1 MKALLIYPNMQG
13 VNMLPSATILFSALQ
28 KERVCEVQNIY
39 MDTKWDDKPNS
50 DITNVDLEDMAIGVT
65 GPM

>member
-1 MKALLIYPNMQG
+1 MKVLLIFPNMRG
-13 VNMLPSATILFSALQ
+13 INMLPSATVLFSALL

-39 MDTKWDDKPNS
+39 MDTQWDDKPNS
-50 DITNVDLEDMAIGVT
+50 DITNVALEDMAIGVT